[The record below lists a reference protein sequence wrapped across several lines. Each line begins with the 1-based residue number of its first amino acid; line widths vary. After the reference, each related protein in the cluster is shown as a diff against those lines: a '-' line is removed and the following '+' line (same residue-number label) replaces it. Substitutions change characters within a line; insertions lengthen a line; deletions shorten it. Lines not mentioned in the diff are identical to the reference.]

1 MMEPVASAIMVLLWC
16 SPDMLL
22 CRQRPTEAPHPSYMT
37 VSDCESALPARLAEM
52 KGEGKIVVGRCQAVG
67 GRSDLIK
74 WGISPN
80 RELLTSVA
88 PAEAPAPVATTPA
101 ASQADDVSGR
111 AVAVAEYTTVHV
123 TRGLGPE
130 AETTSYV
137 VKHSTQ

>member
-1 MMEPVASAIMVLLWC
+1 MDPGVSAVMVLLWC

-22 CRQRPTEAPHPSYMT
+22 CRRPQAEAPQPVYMT
-37 VSDCESALPARLAEM
+37 IADCESALRGRLAEVQ
-52 KGEGKIVVGRCQAVG
+52 GEDKIVIGRCQEIGVQ
-67 GRSDLIK
+67 SDVVS

-80 RELLTSVA
+80 RELLTSAVPADERA
-88 PAEAPAPVATTPA
+88 PAATDSLVDDGASRPADAVPVYAT
-101 ASQADDVSGR
+101 VR
-111 AVAVAEYTTVHV
+111 V